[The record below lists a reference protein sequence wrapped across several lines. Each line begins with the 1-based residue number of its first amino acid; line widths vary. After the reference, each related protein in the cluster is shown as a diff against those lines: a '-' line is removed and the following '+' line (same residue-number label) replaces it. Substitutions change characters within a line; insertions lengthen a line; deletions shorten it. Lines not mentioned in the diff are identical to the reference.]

1 MSEVSI
7 DPKIAERAA
16 EIAGA
21 RRTVSSR
28 LEKAQVLTRA
38 IHDAIAAGCEHYDE
52 AGKRLP
58 DVLSVLRALR
68 DEGTVTVLQPGGV
81 AEREAYGFSG
91 VPRAPWV
98 RTR

>member
-1 MSEVSI
+1 MTDI
-7 DPKIAERAA
+7 DAGIKQRAA

-21 RRTVSSR
+21 RKTVSSR
-28 LEKAQVLTRA
+28 LEKAEVMTKC
-38 IHDAIAAGCEHYDE
+38 IHDAIVAGCEHYNE
-52 AGKRLP
+52 AGDKLP

-91 VPRAPWV
+91 IPRQPRV
-98 RTR
+98 RRTP